1 MFTVE
6 MNDKTSDI
14 TVVCDENLYP
24 DLKMI
29 IGDYEV
35 FISQH
40 CDDTDTSN
48 IIRISNRM
56 LAEMLLSMEQKAGV
70 YNTELKK

>member
-1 MFTVE
+1 MFTIE
-6 MNDKTSDI
+6 MNEKTSEV

-24 DLKMI
+24 DLKMV

-40 CDDTDTSN
+40 CEDTDTSN
-48 IIRISNRM
+48 IVRISNRQF
-56 LAEMLLSMEQKAGV
+56 AELLLSMDHKEGV
-70 YNTELKK
+70 YNTTLNK

>member
-1 MFTVE
+1 MFTIE
-6 MNDKTSDI
+6 MNEKTSEV

-24 DLKMI
+24 DLKMV

-40 CDDTDTSN
+40 CEDTDTSN
-48 IIRISNRM
+48 IVRISNRQF
-56 LAEMLLSMEQKAGV
+56 AELLLSMEHKEGV
-70 YNTELKK
+70 YNTTLNK

>member
-6 MNDKTSDI
+6 MNDKTSDV

-48 IIRISNRM
+48 VIRISNRQF
-56 LAEMLLSMEQKAGV
+56 AEMLLSMDHKEGV
-70 YNTELKK
+70 YNTTLKK

>member
-6 MNDKTSDI
+6 INEKTSSI
-14 TVVCDENLYP
+14 TIVCDENLYP
-24 DLKMI
+24 DIKLV
-29 IGDYEV
+29 IGDAEV

-48 IIRISNRM
+48 TVRISNRQF
-56 LAEMLLSMEQKAGV
+56 AEMLLSMDYEEGV
-70 YNTELKK
+70 YNTTLKK

>member
-1 MFTVE
+1 
-6 MNDKTSDI
+6 MNEKTSEV

-24 DLKMI
+24 DLKMV

-40 CDDTDTSN
+40 CEDTDTSN
-48 IIRISNRM
+48 IVRISNRQF
-56 LAEMLLSMEQKAGV
+56 AELLLSMDHKEGV
-70 YNTELKK
+70 YNTTLNK

>member
-6 MNDKTSDI
+6 MSDKTSDV

-24 DLKMI
+24 DLKLV

-48 IIRISNRM
+48 IIRISNRQF
-56 LAEMLLSMEQKAGV
+56 AEMLLSMEHKEGV
-70 YNTELKK
+70 YNTTLKK

>member
-6 MNDKTSDI
+6 MSDKTSDV

-24 DLKMI
+24 DLKLV

-48 IIRISNRM
+48 IIRISNRQF
-56 LAEMLLSMEQKAGV
+56 AEMLLSMEHKEGV
-70 YNTELKK
+70 YNTTLKE